1 MCGPPS
7 PAANCPGER
16 VEGNRTLPL
25 ISLGV
30 VDGDWVYPSAHPSCT
45 PLKLGEKMPPRV
57 VPASAV
63 WLGEPREKVSRA

>member
-30 VDGDWVYPSAHPSCT
+30 VDGDWVYPIAHPSCT
-45 PLKLGEKMPPRV
+45 PLKLGREVAATGRTGIGRV
-57 VPASAV
+57 ARRTS
-63 WLGEPREKVSRA
+63 